1 MDMIMSHGLTFLLG
15 LGIVST
21 VVARYA
27 SKAKKAVTALK
38 ESLDVI
44 DGVIKAAEDNAVTEV
59 EFQGFIK
66 EAKEAKQAWV
76 DLVKKA

>member
-44 DGVIKAAEDNAVTEV
+44 DGVI
-59 EFQGFIK
+59 
-66 EAKEAKQAWV
+66 
-76 DLVKKA
+76 